1 MYAAEPERLVG
12 AICSS
17 PKRNALAVWSSSR
30 RDWIVISEG
39 LMELLRDRVDD
50 LGERISHAFP
60 EAMKASL
67 MQRLVAQEPLGG
79 GFKTALGSFLYFG
92 GIAFFTGHEAGHHLR
107 GHDGYYVQGAHVEQV
122 SDSDEPEDN
131 DWLIRQALERDADL
145 TGLALSRVAMSGLLS
160 KLWEVDAAERLQT
173 QGRAEFQRVLATL
186 IGAGAM
192 TAALLFCPRKIE
204 WDEVPE
210 RSHPPSVAR
219 VVILAMSISAA
230 IKDGFPDLDDVS
242 RRWIRLMC
250 LEVAAAA
257 TISPGS
263 KEDQVYRERLARGG
277 EPPAIRATGV
287 RSAFN
292 DPRFKEYLAQLG
304 AALQA
309 VKLRLKPRT

>member
-1 MYAAEPERLVG
+1 
-12 AICSS
+12 
-17 PKRNALAVWSSSR
+17 
-30 RDWIVISEG
+30 
-39 LMELLRDRVDD
+39 
-50 LGERISHAFP
+50 
-60 EAMKASL
+60 
-67 MQRLVAQEPLGG
+67 
-79 GFKTALGSFLYFG
+79 
-92 GIAFFTGHEAGHHLR
+92 
-107 GHDGYYVQGAHVEQV
+107 
-122 SDSDEPEDN
+122 
-131 DWLIRQALERDADL
+131 
-145 TGLALSRVAMSGLLS
+145 MSGLLS
-160 KLWEVDAAERLQT
+160 KLWEVDEAERLQT

-192 TAALLFCPRKIE
+192 TAALLFCPRKID
-204 WDEVPE
+204 WNEVPE

-292 DPRFKEYLAQLG
+292 DPRFEDYLAQLE